1 MFQKEKLQTTEPI
14 ENLIM
19 DRANFLYITRC
30 NLKGC
35 DHLRNCIRDAIK
47 DVTGMESPQFCS
59 IFNVYKNDAEEYI
72 EKLYNK
78 MKDYGAK

>member
-1 MFQKEKLQTTEPI
+1 MQNQEVKEPT

-47 DVTGMESPQFCS
+47 DVTGLEYPQYCS
-59 IFNVYKNDAEEYI
+59 IFGIYKNDAEKYI
-72 EKLYNK
+72 DNLYNK
-78 MKDYGAK
+78 MKDLGAR